1 MKIYTTQLSTNK
13 IAKIYFGNTCVTNL
27 PPQQSQ
33 PNNKEVK
40 KAKNND
46 KLFLALGTLALIVI
60 GGISYKKIHS
70 AKMLKKSNSNNSNAI
85 TQADSF
91 LQNYIENFS
100 KKLPQSDFFRFND
113 ELKKLNF
120 PKYDIIDF
128 LKNDDA
134 KSFVKYILA
143 AKKSGLNKY
152 LELPRT
158 LMLGNLDSKAKDVSK
173 IFATALDSNFA
184 STKYTKGHMNQFI
197 ESLNEF
203 SSTALKT
210 YDQDQ
215 THTFLHFDN
224 ASEFLGDLKLKENEQ
239 YKIRFDKII
248 AKNQENKIVYI
259 VDNNATAQLTTD
271 SILKLDFDAR
281 INTADLT
288 KDIEEVEFQLGHKL
302 LSKVEKA
309 NKELFEHIQP
319 DQQSVFLIKSLLMD
333 NIPQKVFIANSTDK
347 SAVDK
352 AITLIISKTNNTY
365 EKIDCREI
373 SDLSSYLAKSGEKA
387 EELYKRTGKRTF
399 LYFDNLEQSQQI
411 NDFIGTASEKYH
423 IIPILNAQNNEILSK
438 LNLTENQILKMNFWD
453 KGQKAML
460 DSLELMKE
468 KMKKNDFSHVNNLD
482 YFINMFINPI
492 AAERAGKNG
501 STAQID
507 NGILLHGSDNLT
519 RITADAIKNTV
530 DANYVKVT
538 FNKDKPTDIIDRI
551 IDVSEKAEEI
561 FQQTRKRT
569 ILEAEGL
576 DQMLTNKNST
586 QAMDNI
592 SEFKSIAEDLSERYH
607 TTLIMRT
614 DKPLEQFEAASIAS
628 NRLGLHIKVK

>member
-319 DQQSVFLIKSLLMD
+319 DQQSVFLIKNLLMD

-423 IIPILNAQNNEILSK
+423 IIPILNTQNNEILSK